1 MSTMVLFIAFGSAAQ
16 LETCAPAAKVP
27 AGVALCKPIVRSS
40 IIVVRRC
47 ASLDSFRRFAIKGT
61 RAIIANPPA
70 IDDANEDRSG
80 LVLEATPSP
89 RPSIPSSTH
98 PREVRSTRYTVL
110 VRCFDKVA
118 SHGTKLLLKGRE
130 VLCTVI

>member
-47 ASLDSFRRFAIKGT
+47 ASLDSFRRFAIKGRYYVAQCSAVLAQRTT
-61 RAIIANPPA
+61 RA
-70 IDDANEDRSG
+70 E
-80 LVLEATPSP
+80 
-89 RPSIPSSTH
+89 
-98 PREVRSTRYTVL
+98 
-110 VRCFDKVA
+110 
-118 SHGTKLLLKGRE
+118 
-130 VLCTVI
+130 

>member
-1 MSTMVLFIAFGSAAQ
+1 MVLFIAFGSAAQ

-98 PREVRSTRYTVL
+98 PREVRIATERPRFFVL
-110 VRCFDKVA
+110 
-118 SHGTKLLLKGRE
+118 
-130 VLCTVI
+130 